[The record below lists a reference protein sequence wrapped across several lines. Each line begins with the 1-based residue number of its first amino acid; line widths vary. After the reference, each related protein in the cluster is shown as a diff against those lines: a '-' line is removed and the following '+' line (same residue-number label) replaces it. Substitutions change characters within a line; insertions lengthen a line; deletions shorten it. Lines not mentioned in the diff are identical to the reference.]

1 MKSGILL
8 QIIQEGRIYEARLAT
23 GWWLLSMGDGHM
35 KVHYIVLF
43 SRMFEI
49 LRNIFNRL
57 WLNLIYIYICFN
69 LWLEVFLDIL
79 LGI

>member
-8 QIIQEGRIYEARLAT
+8 QIIQEGIIYEARLAT

-43 SRMFEI
+43 SWMFEI